1 MSNVV
6 TRIAPSPTGDMH
18 IGTARTALFNWLY
31 ARGRNGKFL
40 LRIEDTDLLRSKNEH
55 KTESLL
61 NSLNIPLI
69 DLSKSIDRVSFEKTF
84 YVHCKGGYRSMIAA
98 SILLANGISNF
109 SNIPGGYDKIKN
121 YNS

>member
-1 MSNVV
+1 MKNLQNFE
-6 TRIAPSPTGDMH
+6 IYIDA
-18 IGTARTALFNWLY
+18 
-31 ARGRNGKFL
+31 NGKWF
-40 LRIEDTDLLRSKNEH
+40 H
-55 KTESLL
+55 QG
-61 NSLNIPLI
+61 
-69 DLSKSIDRVSFEKTF
+69 KSIDRVSFEKTF